1 MVTHT
6 DTCSFTEWRI
16 YPGIGRRFIA
26 KDGRLY
32 FFISNKARQMYH
44 QKKKAVKL
52 TWTTAWRRF
61 NKKIRVDETNK
72 KRSRKTVRVQK
83 SIVGMNLADIQ
94 RKKQETPDERQKL
107 HDTEV
112 NAVKARKMKAVQEKK
127 DKMAK
132 MAKSQPKNAAPKAKN
147 APAAKMQ
154 GKR

>member
-1 MVTHT
+1 
-6 DTCSFTEWRI
+6 
-16 YPGIGRRFIA
+16 
-26 KDGRLY
+26 
-32 FFISNKARQMYH
+32 MYH

-107 HDTEV
+107 HDSEI
-112 NAVKARKMKAVQEKK
+112 NAVKARKIKTLQEKK
-127 DKMAK
+127 DKMSK
-132 MAKSQPKNAAPKAKN
+132 MAKSAPKNAAPKAAKVG
-147 APAAKMQ
+147 AAKLQ